1 MFLNTALESPTSK
14 PSVPDGVPLALN
26 ESDCSF

>member
-1 MFLNTALESPTSK
+1 MFLNTALESPGSK
-14 PSVPDGVPLALN
+14 PSVLGGVPSTLN